1 MIPFNSPTMVGHELE
16 YVREVLGSAKWC
28 GDGPFT
34 HRCEKWLEQHFG
46 AKRVLLTTSCT
57 DALEMSALLTDIQPG
72 DEVIVPSFTFVSSIN
87 AFVLRGARPI
97 FVDVR
102 ADTVNIDE
110 KLIEKKIT
118 PRTKAIVVVH
128 YAGVACAM
136 DEVSRIAHRHGITVI
151 EDNAH
156 GLFASY
162 RGARLGTLAR
172 MSTLSFHETKNISCG
187 EGGALILNDERD
199 IERAEVLREK
209 GTNRRRFMRGQV
221 DKYTWVD
228 VGSSFLPSDVNAA
241 ILLAQLEKHD
251 SIQTRR
257 HEIWREYADG
267 IAKWCAHHDVKQP
280 TIPAGCEHSAHM
292 YYLIAPSLDF
302 RSRFMAHL
310 KNHGVAT
317 AFHYQSLH
325 LSDMG
330 RRYGGRE
337 GDCPVT
343 EKMSDSLV
351 RLPMW
356 NGLTREQ
363 VANVI
368 AAVNSF

>member
-1 MIPFNSPTMVGHELE
+1 MGRELD
-16 YVREVLGSAKWC
+16 YVREVLASAKWC

-34 HRCEKWLEQHFG
+34 QRCEQWLEKHFG

-57 DALEMSALLTDIQPG
+57 DALEMSALVLDIQPG
-72 DEVIVPSFTFVSSIN
+72 DEVLIPSFTFVSSIN
-87 AFVLRGARPI
+87 AFILRGARPVFI
-97 FVDVR
+97 DVR

-110 KLIEKKIT
+110 RLIEKKIT

-128 YAGVACAM
+128 YAGVACDMQKIGA
-136 DEVSRIAHRHGITVI
+136 IAQRHGLAVV

-156 GLFASY
+156 GLFAKY
-162 RGARLGTLAR
+162 QGQRLGTFGR
-172 MSTLSFHETKNISCG
+172 MSTLSFHETKNITCG
-187 EGGALILNDERD
+187 EGGALVINDERD
-199 IERAEVLREK
+199 IERAEILREK

-228 VGSSFLPSDVNAA
+228 VGSSFLPADINAA
-241 ILLAQLEKHD
+241 VLYGQLEKFD
-251 SIQTRR
+251 KIQSLR
-257 HEIWREYADG
+257 HEIWRRYSAGVAD
-267 IAKWCAHHDVKQP
+267 WCARHDVKQP
-280 TIPAGCEHSAHM
+280 TIPEGCEHSAHM
-292 YYLIAPSLDF
+292 YYLVTPNLEF
-302 RSRFMAHL
+302 RSRLMAHL
-310 KNHGVAT
+310 KAQGVAT

-330 RRYGGRE
+330 RRYGGRD

-343 EKMSDSLV
+343 EKMSDCLI

-356 NGLTREQ
+356 NGMSHEQ
-363 VANVI
+363 VHTVI